1 MAGGR
6 YVIVVTG
13 MLGAGCTEVAE
24 ILSRKLG
31 IDYIN
36 SEKII
41 RVLASERG
49 MTFRDLADAAKSG
62 EIHLDEA
69 VASVV
74 EDYVNEGK
82 VIVEGRSG
90 FFALSL
96 PVDLK
101 VFLWAK
107 KEDRVR
113 MVAERRRL
121 PMEEAEAEVEF
132 SDAERKNLVRKLY
145 RRDWLDADLYDLVL
159 NTSKWSYEEAADII
173 MYVYNR
179 RVNNG

>member
-1 MAGGR
+1 M
-6 YVIVVTG
+6 
-13 MLGAGCTEVAE
+13 
-24 ILSRKLG
+24 
-31 IDYIN
+31 
-36 SEKII
+36 
-41 RVLASERG
+41 
-49 MTFRDLADAAKSG
+49 
-62 EIHLDEA
+62 
-69 VASVV
+69 ASVV